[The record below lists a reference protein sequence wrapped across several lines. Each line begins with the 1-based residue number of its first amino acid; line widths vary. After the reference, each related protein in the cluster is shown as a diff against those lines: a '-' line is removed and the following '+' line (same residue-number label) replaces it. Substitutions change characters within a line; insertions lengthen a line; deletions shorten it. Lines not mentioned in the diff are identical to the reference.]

1 MLGLDTLSLEQKR
14 THSKH
19 FVDNI
24 SIPLSFFF
32 FLIFRVMLVYCTSAT
47 DRAIVYLFICLKFIT
62 RHFFGSLC
70 WTTCCAIYHICDY
83 TILGEKVSPNH
94 KDTLI
99 GRTSSLYHFSIR
111 CLVLSFHQCGLVTNS
126 KTCYKIIS
134 LFVFIAAPKPEV
146 RRILM
151 RMRIWNLL
159 ASHIC
164 GWFYNT
170 LSGRYMYSNCQRCPI
185 WIF

>member
-1 MLGLDTLSLEQKR
+1 
-14 THSKH
+14 
-19 FVDNI
+19 
-24 SIPLSFFF
+24 
-32 FLIFRVMLVYCTSAT
+32 MLVYCTSAT

-111 CLVLSFHQCGLVTNS
+111 CLVLSFHQCGLVTNA

-151 RMRIWNLL
+151 RMRISNLL